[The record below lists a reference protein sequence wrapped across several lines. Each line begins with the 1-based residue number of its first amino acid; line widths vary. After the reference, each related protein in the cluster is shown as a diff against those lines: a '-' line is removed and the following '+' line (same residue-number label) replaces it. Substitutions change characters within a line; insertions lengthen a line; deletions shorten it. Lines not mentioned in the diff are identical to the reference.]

1 MAVIALT
8 PHAAFEKLLYAK
20 KIRDTE
26 ISLAPIF
33 ILGHWRSGTTALHNS
48 LTKDPT
54 MGYMS
59 LLQAAL
65 PWNFLSRIKRL
76 DSGFNRCFPQTRP
89 QDNVKLSVDLPAEEG
104 IAMANMCPIS
114 FYHCLYFPQKMKDI
128 FKRSLLLEDSDG
140 KAREVWKEH
149 YGYLLKK
156 LSIANNGK
164 RLVFKD
170 PANTAHI
177 KVLLELFPDA
187 KFINIYRNPYEV
199 FASTKNMYERVLR
212 ELALQDYSNVA
223 IEENILSFYK
233 DVMKSYFTERPYI
246 PAGNLVEI
254 RFEEFERDPLECL
267 HRIYCELELSGW
279 EAARKQ
285 FEENLHSHSQYKRN
299 VFVYTKSLVEKVK
312 AHWGFVIDALNY
324 NEPEHVT
331 ED

>member
-1 MAVIALT
+1 
-8 PHAAFEKLLYAK
+8 
-20 KIRDTE
+20 
-26 ISLAPIF
+26 
-33 ILGHWRSGTTALHNS
+33 
-48 LTKDPT
+48 